1 MFGVRGAL
9 LSQARS
15 PLGHGAEGR
24 RCDINLQEAFFL
36 YRIVGH
42 DYNCDDVLGKTRRAK
57 WQKTQDMKMQYT
69 GAKLFEN
76 APPEFATYVSYVW
89 GLGFDERPNYEF
101 CRELFRD
108 IIR

>member
-1 MFGVRGAL
+1 
-9 LSQARS
+9 
-15 PLGHGAEGR
+15 
-24 RCDINLQEAFFL
+24 
-36 YRIVGH
+36 
-42 DYNCDDVLGKTRRAK
+42 
-57 WQKTQDMKMQYT
+57 MKMQYT